1 MKDGDLRVFK
11 TMSFASHGRLFM
23 EGQPIVLLHIDTVSL
38 PYRRWWVLVDG
49 KKDLCDEETMK
60 RDTDEAR

>member
-1 MKDGDLRVFK
+1 
-11 TMSFASHGRLFM
+11 MSFANHGRLFM

-49 KKDLCDEETMK
+49 SKDLCDEETMK
-60 RDTDEAR
+60 RDTIEAR